1 MQTCIPRKGD
11 FLVLTEDII
20 STVGSQKLE
29 FYSKKY
35 PEFHPRRTSFVL
47 KKGEWYQV
55 GSIYVLKSSIY
66 FNLRIQKTRS
76 TRLWMKTRIDNELE
90 KVASVYSPDEDE
102 PVLRSRS
109 VECFASDLHKRSLVF
124 HHAYEALEARE
135 AITKT
140 LTEKSRRWEHLE
152 IQ

>member
-1 MQTCIPRKGD
+1 MQMCIPRKND
-11 FLVLTEDII
+11 FIVLTEDII

-35 PEFHPRRTSFVL
+35 PDFHPRQTSFIL

-55 GSIYVLKSSIY
+55 GSIYVLKSHIY

-76 TRLWMKTRIDNELE
+76 TRPWMKERVNNELK

-102 PVLRSRS
+102 PILRSRS
-109 VECFASDLHKRSLVF
+109 IECFASDLNKRSLVF
-124 HHAYEALEARE
+124 HHAYEALQARE
-135 AITKT
+135 SITKT
-140 LTEKSRRWEHLE
+140 LTKTSKRWEHLE